1 MNSKDGRNAI
11 FFSIIELYIG
21 GAGMEWET
29 YFQKRILDRGYDYYF
44 DDRVEDLHIN
54 SNRIKAVV
62 HGTDFYHV
70 EIKLKGNQII
80 GMSCD
85 CPYAQDGHNCKHM
98 AAVLYEWQLSATYP
112 VIDNSKLVKE
122 ASEEDVRSFLIQV
135 LDDNPDIVESF
146 KQYTQNEFSLT
157 TMIDDLEGVVDS
169 YSDGYHYIDYEF
181 SRDFCDNYEDAVDK
195 WLDLLKNK
203 KQYSL
208 AFKFLLK
215 AYDIFDKLDIDDNEG
230 ETFDV
235 SFYIIDAWSNI
246 IMCMEKS
253 ERIDA
258 FNLLKQF
265 LNNIRYSYDRIDILQ
280 VFFNHLKGEDL
291 LKLQIDFVKEQ
302 LDYIENHN
310 DIFDKEYV
318 LDGFAK
324 MYLELLKKNHASK
337 KEINAIYKKYWE
349 CGSIR
354 MDCVYTCI
362 NNEEYDEALDYIDK
376 CIDLD
381 YENQALMKRNIEL
394 KKDIYMEQGNIAAY
408 KEELKNLILFFN
420 DTNIEDYIELKSC
433 YLDKEWIKERDSII
447 EQLTPGRFLCE
458 ILETEQLYEKLI
470 DVLLRSGDKYL
481 LHQYTDILS
490 EKYPEQLLQV
500 YQETVEKQ
508 AESKGSRKHYYQIVE
523 ELRIMKSI
531 SGGDKVVDEIIKR
544 WKVQY
549 KNRSAML
556 DELSQL

>member
-1 MNSKDGRNAI
+1 
-11 FFSIIELYIG
+11 
-21 GAGMEWET
+21 MEWET
-29 YFQKRILDRGYDYYF
+29 YFQKRILDRGYEYYF
-44 DDRVEDLHIN
+44 DDHVEDLHIN

-70 EIKLKGNQII
+70 EIKLNGNQII

-181 SRDFCDNYEDAVDK
+181 SHDFCDNYEDAVDK

-208 AFKFLLK
+208 AFQFLLK

-235 SFYIIDAWSNI
+235 SVYIIDAWSNI

-302 LDYIENHN
+302 LDYIESHN
-310 DIFDKEYV
+310 DILDREYV

-324 MYLELLKKNHASK
+324 MYLELLKKNNASK

-354 MDCVYTCI
+354 MDCIYTCI

-394 KKDIYMEQGNIAAY
+394 KKDIYMEQGNIKAY
-408 KEELKNLILFFN
+408 KEELKNLILFF
-420 DTNIEDYIELKSC
+420 DDINIEDYIELRSC

-458 ILETEQLYEKLI
+458 ILETEQLYEQLLDAI
-470 DVLLRSGDKYL
+470 LRSDDKYL
-481 LHQYTDILS
+481 LHQYTDLLS

-500 YQETVEKQ
+500 YRESVEKQ
-508 AESKGSRKHYYQIVE
+508 AESTGSRKHYYQIVE
-523 ELRIMKSI
+523 ELRYMKSI
-531 SGGDKVVDEIIKR
+531 TGGDKVVNEIIKR
-544 WKVQY
+544 WKIQY
-549 KNRSAML
+549 KNRSAMM
-556 DELSQL
+556 DELSIL

>member
-1 MNSKDGRNAI
+1 
-11 FFSIIELYIG
+11 
-21 GAGMEWET
+21 MEWET

-44 DDRVEDLHIN
+44 DDRVEDLRIN

-85 CPYAQDGHNCKHM
+85 CPYAEDGHNCKHM
-98 AAVLYEWQLSATYP
+98 AAVLYEWERNATHP
-112 VIDNSKLVKE
+112 VIDNTKLVKE
-122 ASEEDVRSFLIQV
+122 ASEEDIQSFLIQV
-135 LDDNPDIVESF
+135 LNDNPDLVESF
-146 KQYTQNEFSLT
+146 KQYAQNEFSLT
-157 TMIDDLEGVVDS
+157 TMIDDLEGVCDS

-181 SRDFCDNYEDAVDK
+181 STDFCDNFEDAVFK
-195 WLDLLKNK
+195 WLDLLKEK

-208 AFKFLLK
+208 AFKFLLR
-215 AYDIFDKLDIDDNEG
+215 AYDIFDKLDIEDNEG
-230 ETFDV
+230 ETYDV
-235 SFYIIDAWSNI
+235 SFSIINACSST
-246 IMCMEKS
+246 IMCMEES

-258 FNLLKQF
+258 FNLFKQF
-265 LNNIRYSYDRIDILQ
+265 LNSTRDYYARVDILE
-280 VFFNHLKGEDL
+280 VFFNSLKGEDL

-302 LDYIENHN
+302 LDYIDSHN
-310 DIFDKEYV
+310 DILDREYV
-318 LDGFAK
+318 LDGFSK
-324 MYLELLKKNHASK
+324 MYLELLKKNNASK

-362 NNEEYDEALDYIDK
+362 NNEEYDKALDYIDK

-381 YENQALMKRNIEL
+381 YKNPALMKRNIEL

-420 DTNIEDYIELKSC
+420 DTDIEDYIELRSC
-433 YLDKEWIKERDSII
+433 YNDKEWIEERDSII
-447 EQLTPGRFLCE
+447 QQLTPGWFLCE
-458 ILETEQLYEKLI
+458 ILETEQLYEKLL
-470 DVLLRSGDKYL
+470 DVIKRSDDKYL

-500 YQETVEKQ
+500 YRENVEKQ
-508 AESKGSRKHYYQIVE
+508 AVSTGSRKHYYQIVE
-523 ELRIMKSI
+523 ELRYMQSI
-531 SGGDKVVDEIIKR
+531 SGGNKVVDEIIKK

-549 KNRSAML
+549 KNRSAMM
-556 DELSQL
+556 DELRGL

>member
-1 MNSKDGRNAI
+1 
-11 FFSIIELYIG
+11 
-21 GAGMEWET
+21 MEWET

-44 DDRVEDLHIN
+44 DDRVEDLRIN

-62 HGTDFYHV
+62 NGTDFYHV
-70 EIKLKGNQII
+70 EIKLNGNKII

-85 CPYAQDGHNCKHM
+85 CPYAEDGHNCKHM
-98 AAVLYEWQLSATYP
+98 AAVLYEWQLSATHP

-135 LDDNPDIVESF
+135 LNDQPSLVETF

-181 SRDFCDNYEDAVDK
+181 SCDFCDNYEDAIFK
-195 WLDLLKNK
+195 WLDLLKEK

-215 AYDIFDKLDIDDNEG
+215 AYDIFDKLDIEDNEG
-230 ETFDV
+230 ETYDV
-235 SFYIIDAWSNI
+235 SFSIINACSNI

-280 VFFNHLKGEDL
+280 VFFNYLKGEDL

-302 LDYIENHN
+302 LDYIESHN
-310 DIFDKEYV
+310 DILDREYV

-324 MYLELLKKNHASK
+324 MYLDLLRKNNVSNQ
-337 KEINAIYKKYWE
+337 EINVIYKKYWK
-349 CGSIR
+349 CDSIR
-354 MDCVYTCI
+354 MDCVFTCI
-362 NNEEYDEALDYIDK
+362 NNKEYDKALDYIDK

-381 YENQALMKRNIEL
+381 YENQALMKRDIEL
-394 KKDIYMEQGNIAAY
+394 KKDIYKKQGNTKAY
-408 KEELKNLILFFN
+408 REELKNLILFFN
-420 DTNIEDYIELKSC
+420 DTNIDDYIELRSH
-433 YLDKEWIKERDSII
+433 YNDKEWITERDSLI
-447 EQLTPGRFLCE
+447 EQLAPGCFLCE
-458 ILETEQLYEKLI
+458 ILETEQLYGQLF
-470 DVLLRSGDKYL
+470 DVILRSNNRDL
-481 LHQYTDILS
+481 LHQYTHVLND
-490 EKYPEQLLQV
+490 EYPEKLIQL
-500 YQETVEKQ
+500 YREFVEKQ
-508 AESKGSRKHYYQIVE
+508 AESTGSRKHYYQIVE

-531 SGGDKVVDEIIKR
+531 NGGDKIVNEIIKK

-556 DELSQL
+556 DELNGI

>member
-1 MNSKDGRNAI
+1 
-11 FFSIIELYIG
+11 
-21 GAGMEWET
+21 MEWET
-29 YFQKRILDRGYDYYF
+29 YFQKRILDRGYEYYF
-44 DDRVEDLHIN
+44 DDHVEDLHIN

-70 EIKLKGNQII
+70 EIKLNGNQII

-181 SRDFCDNYEDAVDK
+181 SHDFCDNYEDAVDK

-208 AFKFLLK
+208 AFQFLLK

-302 LDYIENHN
+302 LDYIESHN
-310 DIFDKEYV
+310 DILDREYV

-324 MYLELLKKNHASK
+324 MYLDLLRKNNVSNQ
-337 KEINAIYKKYWE
+337 EINVIYKKYWK
-349 CGSIR
+349 CDSIR
-354 MDCVYTCI
+354 MDCVFTCI
-362 NNEEYDEALDYIDK
+362 NNKEYDKALDYIDK

-381 YENQALMKRNIEL
+381 YENQALMKRDIEL
-394 KKDIYMEQGNIAAY
+394 KKDIYKKQGNTKAY
-408 KEELKNLILFFN
+408 REELKNLILFFN
-420 DTNIEDYIELKSC
+420 DTNIDDYIELRSH
-433 YLDKEWIKERDSII
+433 YNDKEWITERDSLI
-447 EQLTPGRFLCE
+447 EQLAPGCFLCE
-458 ILETEQLYEKLI
+458 ILETEQLYGQLF
-470 DVLLRSGDKYL
+470 DVILRSNNRDL
-481 LHQYTDILS
+481 LHQYTHVLND
-490 EKYPEQLLQV
+490 EYPEKLIQL
-500 YQETVEKQ
+500 YREFVEKQ
-508 AESKGSRKHYYQIVE
+508 AESTGSRKHYYQIVE

-531 SGGDKVVDEIIKR
+531 TGGDKVVDEIIKK
-544 WKVQY
+544 WKIQY

-556 DELSQL
+556 GELNRV

>member
-1 MNSKDGRNAI
+1 
-11 FFSIIELYIG
+11 
-21 GAGMEWET
+21 MEWET

-70 EIKLKGNQII
+70 EIKLNGNQII

-98 AAVLYEWQLSATYP
+98 AAVLYEWKLSATYP

-135 LDDNPDIVESF
+135 LDANPDIVESF

-157 TMIDDLEGVVDS
+157 TMIDDLEGVCDS

-208 AFKFLLK
+208 AFQFLLK

-230 ETFDV
+230 ETYDV

-302 LDYIENHN
+302 LDYIESHN
-310 DIFDKEYV
+310 DILDREYV

-324 MYLELLKKNHASK
+324 MYLELLKKNNASK

-354 MDCVYTCI
+354 MDCIYTCI

-394 KKDIYMEQGNIAAY
+394 KKDIYMEQGNIKAY
-408 KEELKNLILFFN
+408 KEELKNLILFFD
-420 DTNIEDYIELKSC
+420 DTNIEDYIELRSC

-458 ILETEQLYEKLI
+458 ILETEHLYEKLL
-470 DVLLRSGDKYL
+470 DVLLRSNDKYL
-481 LHQYTDILS
+481 LHQYTGLLS
-490 EKYPEQLLQV
+490 DEYPEQLLQV
-500 YQETVEKQ
+500 YRESVEKQ

-531 SGGDKVVDEIIKR
+531 TGGDKVVNEIIKR
-544 WKVQY
+544 WKIQY
-549 KNRSAML
+549 KNRSAMM
-556 DELSQL
+556 DELSIL

>member
-1 MNSKDGRNAI
+1 M
-11 FFSIIELYIG
+11 
-21 GAGMEWET
+21 
-29 YFQKRILDRGYDYYF
+29 
-44 DDRVEDLHIN
+44 
-54 SNRIKAVV
+54 
-62 HGTDFYHV
+62 
-70 EIKLKGNQII
+70 
-80 GMSCD
+80 
-85 CPYAQDGHNCKHM
+85 
-98 AAVLYEWQLSATYP
+98 
-112 VIDNSKLVKE
+112 KE

-135 LDDNPDIVESF
+135 LDDNPDLVETF

-157 TMIDDLEGVVDS
+157 TMIDDLEGVVNS
-169 YSDGYHYIDYEF
+169 YSDEYHYIDYEF
-181 SRDFCDNYEDAVDK
+181 SCDFCEYFETAVFK
-195 WLDLLKNK
+195 WLDLLKEK

-208 AFKFLLK
+208 AFEFLLK
-215 AYDIFDKLDIDDNEG
+215 AHDMLDKLDIDDVEG
-230 ETFDV
+230 KTYEL
-235 SFYIIDAWSNI
+235 SFAIINACAKMI
-246 IMCMEKS
+246 ICMEEPEIKY
-253 ERIDA
+253 A
-258 FNLLKQF
+258 FTLLQEY
-265 LNNIRYSYDRIDILQ
+265 LNNVKYSYESLDILQ
-280 VFFNHLKGEDL
+280 PLFNRLNDEDFLKI
-291 LKLQIDFVKEQ
+291 KLDFVKEQ

-394 KKDIYMEQGNIAAY
+394 KKDIYMEQGNIVAY

>member
-302 LDYIENHN
+302 LDYIESHN
-310 DIFDKEYV
+310 DILDREYV

-324 MYLELLKKNHASK
+324 MYLELLKKNNASK

-349 CGSIR
+349 CDSIR
-354 MDCVYTCI
+354 MDCIYTCI
-362 NNEEYDEALDYIDK
+362 NNEEFDKALDCIDK

-394 KKDIYMEQGNIAAY
+394 KKDIYKKQGNIKAY

-433 YLDKEWIKERDSII
+433 YLDKEWIEERDSII
-447 EQLTPGRFLCE
+447 EQLAPGRFLCE

-470 DVLLRSGDKYL
+470 DVLLRSDDKYL
-481 LHQYTDILS
+481 LHQYTDILN
-490 EKYPEQLLQV
+490 EKYPKQLLQV
-500 YQETVEKQ
+500 YRENVEKQ

-531 SGGDKVVDEIIKR
+531 TGGDKVVDEIIKR

-556 DELSQL
+556 DELNRV

>member
-1 MNSKDGRNAI
+1 
-11 FFSIIELYIG
+11 
-21 GAGMEWET
+21 MEWET
-29 YFQKRILDRGYDYYF
+29 YFQKRILDRGYEYYF
-44 DDRVEDLHIN
+44 DDHVEDLHIN

-70 EIKLKGNQII
+70 EIKLNGNQII

-181 SRDFCDNYEDAVDK
+181 SHDFCDNYEDAVDK

-208 AFKFLLK
+208 AFQFLLK

-302 LDYIENHN
+302 LDYIESHN
-310 DIFDKEYV
+310 DILDREYV

-324 MYLELLKKNHASK
+324 MYLDLLRKNNVSNQ
-337 KEINAIYKKYWE
+337 EINVIYKKYWK
-349 CGSIR
+349 CDSIR
-354 MDCVYTCI
+354 MDCVFTCI
-362 NNEEYDEALDYIDK
+362 NNKEYDKALDYIDK

-381 YENQALMKRNIEL
+381 YENQALMKRDIEL
-394 KKDIYMEQGNIAAY
+394 KKDIYKKQGNTKAY
-408 KEELKNLILFFN
+408 REELKNLILFFN
-420 DTNIEDYIELKSC
+420 DTNIDDYIELRSH
-433 YLDKEWIKERDSII
+433 YNDKEWITERDSLI
-447 EQLTPGRFLCE
+447 EQLAPGCFLCE
-458 ILETEQLYEKLI
+458 ILETEQLYGQLF
-470 DVLLRSGDKYL
+470 DVILRSNNRDL
-481 LHQYTDILS
+481 LHQYTHVLND
-490 EKYPEQLLQV
+490 EYPEKLIQL
-500 YQETVEKQ
+500 YREFVEKQ
-508 AESKGSRKHYYQIVE
+508 AESTGSRKHYYQIVE

-531 SGGDKVVDEIIKR
+531 TGGDKVVDEIIKK
-544 WKVQY
+544 WKIQY

-556 DELSQL
+556 DELNRV

>member
-1 MNSKDGRNAI
+1 
-11 FFSIIELYIG
+11 
-21 GAGMEWET
+21 MEWET
-29 YFQKRILDRGYDYYF
+29 YFQKRILDRGYDYYL
-44 DDRVEDLHIN
+44 DGCVEDLRITP
-54 SNRIKAVV
+54 NRIKAVV
-62 HGTDFYHV
+62 KGTDFYHV
-70 EIKLKGNQII
+70 EIKLNGNQII

-98 AAVLYEWQLSATYP
+98 AAVLYDWERNATHP

-135 LDDNPDIVESF
+135 LDDDPSLVETF

-181 SRDFCDNYEDAVDK
+181 SCDFCDNYEDAVDK
-195 WLDLLKNK
+195 WLDLLKEK

-208 AFKFLLK
+208 AFQFLLK

-230 ETFDV
+230 ETYDV

-362 NNEEYDEALDYIDK
+362 KNEEFDKALDYIDK

-394 KKDIYMEQGNIAAY
+394 KKDIYKKQGNIKAY

-458 ILETEQLYEKLI
+458 ILETEQLYGQLF
-470 DVLLRSGDKYL
+470 DVILGSNNRDL
-481 LHQYTDILS
+481 LHQYTHVLND
-490 EKYPEQLLQV
+490 EYPEKLLQL
-500 YQETVEKQ
+500 YREIVEKQ
-508 AESKGSRKHYYQIVE
+508 AESTGSRQHYRQIVE
-523 ELRIMKSI
+523 DLRIMKSI
-531 SGGDKVVDEIIKR
+531 NDGDKVVDEIIKK

-556 DELSQL
+556 DELNRV

>member
-1 MNSKDGRNAI
+1 
-11 FFSIIELYIG
+11 
-21 GAGMEWET
+21 MEWES

-44 DDRVEDLHIN
+44 DDRVEDLRITP
-54 SNRIKAVV
+54 NRIKAVV

-85 CPYAQDGHNCKHM
+85 CPYAQDDHNCKHM
-98 AAVLYEWQLSATYP
+98 AAVLYEWQLSATHP
-112 VIDNSKLVKE
+112 VINNSKLVKE
-122 ASEEDVRSFLIQV
+122 ASEEDVQSFLIQV
-135 LDDNPDIVESF
+135 LNDNPDLVETF
-146 KQYTQNEFSLT
+146 KQYAQNEFSLD
-157 TMIDDLEGVVDS
+157 TMIDDLEGVCDS

-181 SRDFCDNYEDAVDK
+181 STDFCDNYEDAVFK
-195 WLDLLKNK
+195 WLDLLKEK

-208 AFKFLLK
+208 AFRFLLK
-215 AYDIFDKLDIDDNEG
+215 AYDIFDKLDIEDNEG
-230 ETFDV
+230 ETV
-235 SFYIIDAWSNI
+235 ELSFSIINACSST
-246 IMCMEKS
+246 IMCMEES

-258 FNLLKQF
+258 FNSLKQF
-265 LNNIRYSYDRIDILQ
+265 LNNTRDYYARVDILQ

-302 LDYIENHN
+302 LDYIDSHN
-310 DIFDKEYV
+310 DILDREYV
-318 LDGFAK
+318 LDGFSK
-324 MYLELLKKNHASK
+324 MYLELLKKNNASK
-337 KEINAIYKKYWE
+337 KEINAIYKKYWK

-362 NNEEYDEALDYIDK
+362 NNEEYDKALDYIDK

-394 KKDIYMEQGNIAAY
+394 KKDIYKKQGNTKAY
-408 KEELKNLILFFN
+408 REELKNLILFFN
-420 DTNIEDYIELKSC
+420 DTDIEDYIELRSC
-433 YLDKEWIKERDSII
+433 YLDKEWIEERDSII
-447 EQLTPGRFLCE
+447 QQLTPGRFLCE
-458 ILETEQLYEKLI
+458 VLETEQLYEQLL
-470 DVLLRSGDKYL
+470 DVILRSDDKYL
-481 LHQYTDILS
+481 LHQYTDMLS
-490 EKYPEQLLQV
+490 DKYPEQLLKV
-500 YQETVEKQ
+500 YRERVEKQ
-508 AESKGSRKHYYQIVE
+508 AESTGSRKHYYQIVE

-531 SGGDKVVDEIIKR
+531 TGGDKVVDEIIKR

>member
-1 MNSKDGRNAI
+1 
-11 FFSIIELYIG
+11 
-21 GAGMEWET
+21 MEWET
-29 YFQKRILDRGYDYYF
+29 YFQKRILDRGYEYYF
-44 DDRVEDLHIN
+44 DDHVEDLHIN

-70 EIKLKGNQII
+70 EIKLNGNQII

-181 SRDFCDNYEDAVDK
+181 SHDFCDNYEDAVDK

-208 AFKFLLK
+208 AFQFLLK

-302 LDYIENHN
+302 LDYIESHN
-310 DIFDKEYV
+310 DILDREYV

-324 MYLELLKKNHASK
+324 MYLDLLRKNNVSNQ
-337 KEINAIYKKYWE
+337 EINVIYKKYWK
-349 CGSIR
+349 CDSIR
-354 MDCVYTCI
+354 MDCVFTCI
-362 NNEEYDEALDYIDK
+362 NNKEYDKALDYIDK

-394 KKDIYMEQGNIAAY
+394 KKDIYKKQGNTKAY
-408 KEELKNLILFFN
+408 REELKNLILFFN
-420 DTNIEDYIELKSC
+420 DTNIDDYIELRSH
-433 YLDKEWIKERDSII
+433 YNDKEWITERDSLI
-447 EQLTPGRFLCE
+447 EQLAPGCFLCE
-458 ILETEQLYEKLI
+458 ILETEQLYGQLF
-470 DVLLRSGDKYL
+470 DVILRSNNRDL
-481 LHQYTDILS
+481 LHQYTHVLND
-490 EKYPEQLLQV
+490 EYPEKLIQL
-500 YQETVEKQ
+500 YREFVEKQ
-508 AESKGSRKHYYQIVE
+508 AESTGSRKHYYQIVE

-531 SGGDKVVDEIIKR
+531 TGGDKVVDEIIKK
-544 WKVQY
+544 WKIQY

-556 DELSQL
+556 DELNRV